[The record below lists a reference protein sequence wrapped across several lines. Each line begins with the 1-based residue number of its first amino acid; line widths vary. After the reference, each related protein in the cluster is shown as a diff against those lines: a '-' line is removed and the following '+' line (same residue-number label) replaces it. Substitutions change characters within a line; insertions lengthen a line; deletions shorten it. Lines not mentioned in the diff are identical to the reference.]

1 MMIKTTMSTPKPTII
16 SLKQMQVEKIL
27 LSIMSKSFKLY
38 ELVTMSMG
46 TLKTNKVAIT
56 NIKPANMKIRVLT
69 W

>member
-56 NIKPANMKIRVLT
+56 NIQPANMKIRVLT